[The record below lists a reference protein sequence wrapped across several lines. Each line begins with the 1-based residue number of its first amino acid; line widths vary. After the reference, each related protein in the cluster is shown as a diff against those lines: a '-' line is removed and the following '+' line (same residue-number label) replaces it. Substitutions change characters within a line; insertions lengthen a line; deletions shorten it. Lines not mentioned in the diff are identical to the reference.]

1 VIPPGCDRAASR
13 LFARSPQP
21 VLAGQVTAPFDLS
34 TFGFPRTVSVSDG
47 VAHRLK
53 WRLAQVTVG
62 LTFSAVR
69 GSRSWRGKKR
79 EMRKRYRVLIF
90 AALVAAL
97 VVPVGYALSIDSRT
111 KTTNA
116 RYEVIPATAANVVAA
131 PVMMPHATDL
141 VDPTSDSRMS
151 PMSDAAKLLCV
162 GTVLFGLAA
171 ALRKAV

>member
-1 VIPPGCDRAASR
+1 M
-13 LFARSPQP
+13 
-21 VLAGQVTAPFDLS
+21 
-34 TFGFPRTVSVSDG
+34 
-47 VAHRLK
+47 
-53 WRLAQVTVG
+53 G

-69 GSRSWRGKKR
+69 GSRLWRGKKR

-97 VVPVGYALSIDSRT
+97 VVPVGYALSIDSKP
-111 KTTNA
+111 KTTHA

-141 VDPTSDSRMS
+141 VDPSSDSRMW